1 MNKGDKMS
9 KRSELRENAALALY
23 QMELIEIDKETAI
36 ENVCDVSNKFLE
48 ELIDGVTSHK
58 EDLDIFLENNLS
70 NWKLDRLAI
79 LDKQI
84 MRLGAFELVYTDTP
98 DIVCINEAIELS
110 KKYSDD
116 NMPKVVNG
124 VLDAIAA
131 KKENG
136 SL

>member
-1 MNKGDKMS
+1 MNKGDNMS

-23 QMELIEIDKETAI
+23 QIELVEIDMETAI

-48 ELIDGVTSHK
+48 ELIEGVTK
-58 EDLDIFLENNLS
+58 YKDDLDVFIENNLT

-84 MRLGAFELVYTDTP
+84 LRLGAFELLYTDTP
-98 DIVCINEAIELS
+98 DIVCINEAIELA

-116 NMPKVVNG
+116 NMPKVING
-124 VLDAIAA
+124 VLDSIANN
-131 KKENG
+131 KENG

>member
-1 MNKGDKMS
+1 MS
-9 KRSELRENAALALY
+9 KRSELRESAAMALY

-36 ENVCDVSNKFLE
+36 ENVCDISNKFLE
-48 ELIDGVTSHK
+48 ELIDGVSK
-58 EDLDIFLENNLS
+58 YKDDLDVYIENNLT

-84 MRLGAFELVYTDTP
+84 LRVATFELVYTDTP
-98 DIVCINEAIELS
+98 DIVCINEAIELA

-124 VLDAIAA
+124 VLDAIAM